1 MHRIEAYTRLAI
13 IFIII
18 ITILYLPILLILR
31 KKRKIIIR
39 QLGKL
44 GLFCSIF
51 LIIFATILFVPMN
64 FRPEQHIL
72 NLIPFNWS
80 DDKNQLIVEAIPN
93 IIMFVPLGFFIPA
106 ILKNNRKLYKTTAMI
121 LFIC

>member
-1 MHRIEAYTRLAI
+1 MHRIEAYTR
-13 IFIII
+13 
-18 ITILYLPILLILR
+18 
-31 KKRKIIIR
+31 
-39 QLGKL
+39 
-44 GLFCSIF
+44 
-51 LIIFATILFVPMN
+51 
-64 FRPEQHIL
+64 
-72 NLIPFNWS
+72 